1 MLAFLPPLTP
11 LATQNEIRQA
21 FYDKLNPLTCK
32 LGHLQSDILQGLEKF
47 YNKNVYQAQHILWA
61 QNGAGAEPQRELTEM
76 VLEILNRK
84 ENYCIRQ
91 TLSLDIVLQDYD
103 QRGARRGDFSLSF
116 LNLISQ
122 VYSYSKFY
130 PQCLKQQNNTEI
142 LDILREKWLNKDTP
156 RNLTA

>member
-1 MLAFLPPLTP
+1 
-11 LATQNEIRQA
+11 
-21 FYDKLNPLTCK
+21 
-32 LGHLQSDILQGLEKF
+32 
-47 YNKNVYQAQHILWA
+47 
-61 QNGAGAEPQRELTEM
+61 M

-91 TLSLDIVLQDYD
+91 TLSLEIVLQDYD
-103 QRGARRGDFSLSF
+103 QRGNRRGDFSTNF

-130 PQCLKQQNNTEI
+130 PQCLKQQNNTDI

-156 RNLTA
+156 RNLTPQMAREIYMKIQKTLVIYCKNESADAQILFDLLKDFFCQI